1 MAFSLLLTACA
12 FTPSSSK
19 LALARCAHRPTCTM
33 LFNAD
38 RSRRSAGLSDR
49 KVTLAKP
56 LGLELVTGP
65 GNSVVI
71 GDIIPGSNAAQAA
84 SKGLLKKGD
93 CIVMCS
99 ATFGDAMWSTRGVG
113 TERVMKAIAVRAGD
127 VSIVLE
133 TPETFK
139 SNSKAAQLADEKA
152 RQVCTIARAPHARRW
167 RARMS
172 DAQDTRG
179 AGSALGAREPRSRP
193 HRRARAFA
201 PFARARHTQSKESEM
216 RSLQDQIKKE
226 EGTKKAGPFGLW

>member
-1 MAFSLLLTACA
+1 
-12 FTPSSSK
+12 
-19 LALARCAHRPTCTM
+19 M

-38 RSRRSAGLSDR
+38 RSRRSAGFSDR

-56 LGLELVTGP
+56 LGLELVEGP
-65 GNSVVI
+65 GRSVVI
-71 GDIIPGSNAAQAA
+71 GDIIPGSNAAPAA

-99 ATFGDAMWSTRGVG
+99 ATFGDEMWSTRGVG

-133 TPETFK
+133 TPEKFK

-152 RQVCTIARAPHARRW
+152 RQVCPPAIAPARRRATLARAP
-167 RARMS
+167 
-172 DAQDTRG
+172 
-179 AGSALGAREPRSRP
+179 RSR
-193 HRRARAFA
+193 RRADARAS
-201 PFARARHTQSKESEM
+201 ARARPQSKESEM

-226 EGTKKAGPFGLW
+226 EGSRKSGPFGLW